1 MIQTK
6 KTRTIRPPSLLPE
19 RVLSHTPMNGCK
31 EILNILDNLS
41 SKGSKKQKKRTENS
55 GLNLVHTKNVDQRDE
70 EEDDEEEK
78 KHEFGT
84 WQDEC
89 RKAAWKA
96 PGIFVGWAPAECSV
110 CSPLVLA
117 CRD

>member
-6 KTRTIRPPSLLPE
+6 KTRTIRPPLFCQKEHFLTH
-19 RVLSHTPMNGCK
+19 LSMDARKFLTFLTNYHQK
-31 EILNILDNLS
+31 AQK
-41 SKGSKKQKKRTENS
+41 SKRRTENS
-55 GLNLVHTKNVDQRDE
+55 GLNLVHAKNVDQRDE
-70 EEDDEEEK
+70 EEEEK

-84 WQDEC
+84 LQDEC

-96 PGIFVGWAPAECSV
+96 PGIFVRWAPAECSV

>member
-19 RVLSHTPMNGCK
+19 RVLSHPPMKDARKFLTFLTNYHQK
-31 EILNILDNLS
+31 AQK
-41 SKGSKKQKKRTENS
+41 SKRRTENS

-70 EEDDEEEK
+70 EEDEEEEK
-78 KHEFGT
+78 KHELGT
-84 WQDEC
+84 LQDEC

-96 PGIFVGWAPAECSV
+96 PGIFVWWAPAECSV
-110 CSPLVLA
+110 CPPLVLA